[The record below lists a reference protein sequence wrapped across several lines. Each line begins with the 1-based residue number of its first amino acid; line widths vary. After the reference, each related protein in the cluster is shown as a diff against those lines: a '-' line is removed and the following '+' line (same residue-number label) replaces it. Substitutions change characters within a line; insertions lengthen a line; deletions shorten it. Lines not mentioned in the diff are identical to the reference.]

1 MGHSK
6 TSTAGQRSGRGN
18 PLLGRAAFVVTAS
31 ALAFGL
37 AAWIVGFDPLAALR
51 GPALANGSAALS
63 FDDRFGSRSTISSA
77 SIYYPSRRGVP
88 SPRGDFK
95 SEFEQIEGMLTGGQ
109 LHDTQTDQP
118 SPPPAST
125 TVAAIPLPRSRPVEA
140 DLALRNDP
148 PPQALAL
155 AQPDNRNNRTL
166 LQRIADLMPAR
177 LQLASLE
184 PNGGLFSGPGKSL
197 AALGYDSTTAV
208 YDISAR
214 VVYMPDG
221 TTFEA
226 HSGLGDLLDDPAHV
240 NARNAGATP
249 PGTYEMKPRE
259 QLFHGVPALRMTPV
273 DGSDTFGRTGL
284 LVHSYMLGPN
294 GDSNGC
300 VSVKN
305 YEKFL
310 KAYRDGVV
318 KRLVVVINLKAS
330 VSASSAPSSRS

>member
-95 SEFEQIEGMLTGGQ
+95 SEFEQIEGMLTSGQ

-155 AQPDNRNNRTL
+155 AAEDCRPDAGASATGLARAQRGTL
-166 LQRIADLMPAR
+166 LRSR
-177 LQLASLE
+177 
-184 PNGGLFSGPGKSL
+184 K
-197 AALGYDSTTAV
+197 
-208 YDISAR
+208 
-214 VVYMPDG
+214 
-221 TTFEA
+221 
-226 HSGLGDLLDDPAHV
+226 
-240 NARNAGATP
+240 
-249 PGTYEMKPRE
+249 KPR
-259 QLFHGVPALRMTPV
+259 GT
-273 DGSDTFGRTGL
+273 
-284 LVHSYMLGPN
+284 
-294 GDSNGC
+294 
-300 VSVKN
+300 
-305 YEKFL
+305 
-310 KAYRDGVV
+310 
-318 KRLVVVINLKAS
+318 RL
-330 VSASSAPSSRS
+330 